1 MQQEEGYRY
10 GILSIESAGLAA
22 RISAESRS
30 VVEGLVLV
38 CRWVY
43 RNPYSILDPNA
54 VDAGR
59 GSKNGT
65 VDSQLSAI
73 SKTYQPR
80 LRYSHMSTLS
90 HLPNGS
96 IAAQWQVR
104 A

>member
-1 MQQEEGYRY
+1 MRQEEECKY
-10 GILSIESAGLAA
+10 GVLSRESVLSAAG
-22 RISAESRS
+22 ISAESRS
-30 VVEGLVLV
+30 GIEGPLLV

-65 VDSQLSAI
+65 VNSLLSTT
-73 SKTYQPR
+73 SKAYQPR

-96 IAAQWQVR
+96 IAAQWQV
-104 A
+104 